1 MKTFYKIEQGKAQ
14 VGSGTF
20 VPDGFIV
27 YDNEPQE
34 LVDALSLEKQEQE
47 ALKKIE
53 EDKKSRASAMLAG
66 AVYTID
72 GKDYIISFTKDDGD
86 GLTQVKSAF
95 DIGLSATTI
104 HFENGTKLPITGEEF
119 LPFSLWFVNKRNEF
133 FL

>member
-1 MKTFYKIEQGKAQ
+1 MKTYYKIENGKAQ
-14 VGSGTF
+14 VGQGTF
-20 VPDGFIV
+20 VPEGYMI
-27 YDNEPQE
+27 YDIEPKE
-34 LVDALSLEKQEQE
+34 LVDALALEKQEQE

-53 EDKKSRASAMLAG
+53 EDKKSRASTMLAG

-72 GKDYIISFTKDDGD
+72 SKDYIISFTKDDGD
-86 GLTQVKSAF
+86 GLIQVKSAF
-95 DIGLSATTI
+95 EIGLSATTI